1 MNKEEDSYDAKNVS
15 EIEVKQG
22 GVYTVLAVK
31 VTVTLYKRLINTE
44 PLQIMYQHWPHVS
57 EPWDWCGENYPV
69 HTVHPW
75 QYPHPVVGATV
86 LRHHCRRDYVQYH
99 GTRVLI
105 QSGQYIS
112 RSCSVSQD

>member
-44 PLQIMYQHWPHVS
+44 PLQIMYQH
-57 EPWDWCGENYPV
+57 
-69 HTVHPW
+69 
-75 QYPHPVVGATV
+75 
-86 LRHHCRRDYVQYH
+86 
-99 GTRVLI
+99 
-105 QSGQYIS
+105 
-112 RSCSVSQD
+112 